1 MTLQNLK
8 MRGAP
13 RKVAKISNN
22 AARLRAF
29 RARHGVQMA
38 SVVPLRTMAA
48 AKELKR
54 ELGLT
59 SQRALLVVAIDVLAQ
74 TVARGALRKVES

>member
-1 MTLQNLK
+1 

-13 RKVAKISNN
+13 RKVEELSTN
-22 AARLRAF
+22 ASRLRAF

-38 SVVPLRTMAA
+38 AVVPLRTMAVIA
-48 AKELKR
+48 DLTK

-59 SQRALLVVAIDVLAQ
+59 SQRALIVVAIDVLAQ